1 MNSLLSNLYQHA
13 IELMTKQNRKA
24 QPVSKV
30 LESLGL
36 SRDEVRAAFNVPT
49 PDSEKPQ
56 KKGYLFLH
64 EQRKMKKR
72 MQLYSRMI
80 FARFEAGMSP
90 TIIAGVLGVS
100 EETVR
105 VRLRRNGYYSAPS

>member
-1 MNSLLSNLYQHA
+1 
-13 IELMTKQNRKA
+13 MTKLKKSKA
-24 QPVSKV
+24 QPPSKV

-36 SRDEVRAAFNVPT
+36 SREEVRAAFNVPT
-49 PDSEKPQ
+49 PECEKPK

-72 MQLYSRMI
+72 MQFYSNMI

-105 VRLRRNGYYSAPS
+105 VRLRRNGYFSLTS

>member
-1 MNSLLSNLYQHA
+1 
-13 IELMTKQNRKA
+13 MTKPKSKKA
-24 QPVSKV
+24 QPPSKI
-30 LESLGL
+30 LEDLGL
-36 SRDEVRAAFNVPT
+36 SREEVRAAFNVPT
-49 PDSEKPQ
+49 PEHEKPT

-72 MQLYSRMI
+72 MKLYSNMI

-105 VRLRRNGYYSAPS
+105 VRLRRSGYFTNPG